1 MNTFTHPRFRLAWI
15 LVAIGVFNGLFW
27 TIFRGYY
34 ENRQLSTQIT
44 LDYEDT
50 ASMADA
56 YGISQKQLLADF
68 KKRGAVSLAIY
79 NQTLG
84 TLRDNARIAISPRES
99 AEKIYPNVN
108 WDKVPAAYRYVINS
122 DDAALLTQIF
132 GRIKDQSLP
141 ATPPLRLQAKGQSL
155 IAVTASKQLFNDASM
170 GYDPQQ
176 VKFVED
182 NGYIPT
188 ARVSNS
194 LNLTPARLNQTFDD
208 IEKTGAKVVIFAD
221 DEVLGY
227 DSLISPVAR
236 EMRKRGLIFTNI
248 EFSKQRGARDFA
260 MNTQGDLV
268 RLHTVNGDEAAR
280 ADPEVLVERFV
291 RAARERNMRVLYVRL
306 LRQQKGEPVEVKKG
320 DLSASLNLKMTPYQQ
335 NLDFMQRVGED
346 LVRPPLVGGFLR
358 PAPTL
363 GAAQAFGNYP
373 TSYLEPNFGATGAR
387 IINYLKLFLSG
398 VGTVG
403 MTLLLVYLFHDWS
416 AAGRRNWLIA
426 GLIIVAGLSL
436 SQGKGAQ
443 IMGMQAG
450 ICASIVAMMWGGLPA
465 IWDGFRKPKNNGIGQ
480 TAWFGFGILLGTSLL
495 SLMLSLHIVSL
506 LNEWRYMSKADEFL
520 GEKATQFVPLILIPL
535 AFLGELFPHRVIQ
548 DGAAPG
554 LALMKTRFRR
564 AIDRPFTVQTAVLSL
579 VILAIGYIWMARFG
593 NESGMEISP
602 IELKMR
608 AVLERVFVTRPRTKE
623 IFMGHPAFIISLWFM
638 LRDRKAIALG
648 VLVLATIGQSDIVNT
663 MCHIHTPVFFDIWR
677 SLAGIV
683 IGGAVGAFALWVL
696 NFLGDRI
703 PKKRSDDGNRT
714 NREETEMAPLLVV
727 ESPAN
732 GTVAVPTNSS

>member
-27 TIFRGYY
+27 TIFRAYY

-68 KKRGAVSLAIY
+68 KKRGATSLAIY
-79 NQTLG
+79 NQTLS
-84 TLRDNARIAISPRES
+84 TMRDNARIAISPRES
-99 AEKIYPNVN
+99 AEKIYPGVN
-108 WDKVPAAYRYVINS
+108 WTQVPAAYRYVINS
-122 DDAALLTQIF
+122 DDAALMTQIF
-132 GRIKDQSLP
+132 GRIKDQSLA
-141 ATPPLRLQAKGQSL
+141 ATPPLQLQADGRSL

-170 GYDPQQ
+170 GFDPQQ
-176 VKFVED
+176 IKFVHD

-194 LNLTPARLNQTFDD
+194 LNLTPARLKQTFDD
-208 IEKTGAKVVIFAD
+208 IEKTGAKVVVFPD

-227 DSLISPVAR
+227 DSLMSSVAR
-236 EMRKRGLIFTNI
+236 EMRARKLIYTLI
-248 EFSKQRGARDFA
+248 EFSKQRGTRDFA
-260 MNTQGDLV
+260 MDTQGDLA

-291 RAARERNMRVLYVRL
+291 RAARERDMRVLYIRL
-306 LRQQKGEPVEVKKG
+306 MRQEKGEPIPVKPG
-320 DLSASLNLKMTPYQQ
+320 DLSAPIELKMTPYQQ
-335 NLDFMQRVGED
+335 NLDFMQRVSED

-373 TSYLEPNFGATGAR
+373 TSYLEPNFGEKGAR
-387 IINYLKLFLSG
+387 IINYLMLFLSG

-426 GLIIVAGLSL
+426 GLIIVAALSL

-443 IMGMQAG
+443 IMGMEAG
-450 ICASIVAMMWGGLPA
+450 ICASIVAMLWGGLPA
-465 IWDGFRKPKNNGIGQ
+465 IWDGFRKPKNDSIGQ

-495 SLMLSLHIVSL
+495 SLLLSLHIVSL
-506 LNEWRYMSKADEFL
+506 LNEWRYLSKADEFL

-564 AIDRPFTVQTAVLSL
+564 AIDRPFTVQTAVLSII
-579 VILAIGYIWMARFG
+579 ILAVGYIWMARFG

-696 NFLGDRI
+696 NWLGGRFQTRKNNAGALNGHSHGEGI
-703 PKKRSDDGNRT
+703 AIQESVVRS
-714 NREETEMAPLLVV
+714 
-727 ESPAN
+727 
-732 GTVAVPTNSS
+732 